1 MTTSESHQANVDV
14 PDEIITDTKQLN
26 LILIA
31 MCGALAA
38 VIASVSGLNVAQ
50 QELALQLGASQSA
63 LLWIINGYTLTLAAL
78 LMPVGAIGDRWGR
91 KPILLIGLVV
101 FIGANLMGALSG
113 STGVLL
119 VARLIA
125 GVGAAM
131 IMPVT
136 LSVITSSFPAEQRAR
151 AVGIW
156 SGFAGGGGILGLFV
170 SAWVIDNATWP
181 WVFAL
186 PIVLSVIA
194 FVITIPV
201 VPNSRE
207 HHVGKFDTVAS
218 VLSVFAIG
226 GLVLGIH
233 EGPERGWTDV
243 VTLSGLI
250 IGVATLLAFIAWELR
265 VKDPLLD
272 LRLFSHRALSAGAI
286 VLLVAFAIIFGIFLV
301 LVQFLQ
307 AVLGYSALK
316 AAAGLL
322 PMMFTLMPLSAISPT
337 IAKKVGIR
345 TTMIFGTISFLIG
358 LVLMALMTSPENGYW
373 GVLPGLVAIGIGMG
387 MCMSPST
394 VSITESLPH
403 ERQGVASALND
414 TVREV
419 GGAIGI
425 ALLGSIL
432 ASGYK
437 SAIKPTLEG
446 LDPEAAELV
455 GDGIG
460 TAFSAQEML
469 GDNAEQVFD
478 DVRHAFVDGWHQS
491 MWIAVG
497 IAAVLLVYIVVRGPR
512 RGELALD
519 VEPAH

>member
-1 MTTSESHQANVDV
+1 VTTTEEASIDTGV
-14 PDEIITDTKQLN
+14 ITDKRQQN
-26 LILIA
+26 LVLIA

-50 QELALQLGASQSA
+50 QELARELGASQSA
-63 LLWIINGYTLTLAAL
+63 LLWIINGYTLALAAL

-101 FIGANLMGALSG
+101 FVGANLMGALSG

-119 VARLIA
+119 AARLIA

-136 LSVITSSFPAEQRAR
+136 LSVITSSFPFEQRAR

-207 HHVGKFDTVAS
+207 HRVGKFDTVAS
-218 VLSVFAIG
+218 ILSVFAIG

-233 EGPERGWTDV
+233 EGPERGWTDIM
-243 VTLSGLI
+243 TLGGLI
-250 IGVATLLAFIAWELR
+250 IGGAALLGFIVWELS
-265 VKDPLLD
+265 VADPLLD
-272 LRLFSHRALSAGAI
+272 LRLFSHRALSTGSI

-316 AAAGLL
+316 AATGLL
-322 PMMFTLMPLSAISPT
+322 PMMFTLMPLSAISPL
-337 IAKKVGIR
+337 IAKRIGVR
-345 TTMIFGTISFLIG
+345 TTMIIGTISFLIG
-358 LVLMALMTSPENGYW
+358 LVLMALMTSPDNGYL
-373 GVLPGLVAIGIGMG
+373 GVLPGLMAIGIGMG

-394 VSITESLPH
+394 MSITESLPH
-403 ERQGVASALND
+403 DRQGVASALND

-419 GGAIGI
+419 GGAVGI

-437 SAIKPTLEG
+437 SNISPTLEG

-455 GDGIG
+455 GEGIG
-460 TAFSAQEML
+460 TAFNALPLL
-469 GDNAEQVFD
+469 GPDADRVLAE
-478 DVRHAFVDGWHQS
+478 VREAFVDGWQQS

-497 IAAVLLVYIVVRGPR
+497 IAGVLLVYVIARGPR
-512 RGELALD
+512 RGELAID
-519 VEPAH
+519 SSNSN

>member
-1 MTTSESHQANVDV
+1 
-14 PDEIITDTKQLN
+14 
-26 LILIA
+26 
-31 MCGALAA
+31 
-38 VIASVSGLNVAQ
+38 
-50 QELALQLGASQSA
+50 
-63 LLWIINGYTLTLAAL
+63 
-78 LMPVGAIGDRWGR
+78 
-91 KPILLIGLVV
+91 
-101 FIGANLMGALSG
+101 
-113 STGVLL
+113 
-119 VARLIA
+119 
-125 GVGAAM
+125 
-131 IMPVT
+131 
-136 LSVITSSFPAEQRAR
+136 
-151 AVGIW
+151 
-156 SGFAGGGGILGLFV
+156 
-170 SAWVIDNATWP
+170 
-181 WVFAL
+181 
-186 PIVLSVIA
+186 
-194 FVITIPV
+194 
-201 VPNSRE
+201 
-207 HHVGKFDTVAS
+207 
-218 VLSVFAIG
+218 VFAIG

-250 IGVATLLAFIAWELR
+250 IGVVALLAFVVWELR

-272 LRLFSHRALSAGAI
+272 LRLFAHRALSAGAI

-322 PMMFTLMPLSAISPT
+322 PMMFTLMPLSAVSPT
-337 IAKKVGIR
+337 IAKRVGIR
-345 TTMIFGTISFLIG
+345 TTMIIGTISFLIG

-425 ALLGSIL
+425 ALLGSLL

-437 SAIKPTLEG
+437 SAIAPTLEG

-460 TAFSAQEML
+460 TAFSAESML

-497 IAAVLLVYIVVRGPR
+497 IAAVLLVYVIARGPR
-512 RGELALD
+512 RGELSLD
-519 VEPAH
+519 VESAH